1 MSSFVAIE
9 LPEALRHS
17 LVEII
22 KTLSSEIEPHTIRWV
37 RPEGIHLT
45 LKFLGDV
52 DPPKMEKVHHVV
64 QDVVPQFS
72 VFTFSAGGLGCFPNL
87 RRPRVIWVGIHEQS
101 GELKALQAGLEQG
114 FSAQGFQREKRVF
127 HPHLTVGRMRRS
139 ARQADHRA
147 VGEALGQMEDFSL
160 GEFRVKEVCLFRS
173 DLRPTGAVYTKLLAA
188 SLEEEA

>member
-1 MSSFVAIE
+1 LRSFVAIE
-9 LPEALRHS
+9 LPEALRRS
-17 LVEII
+17 LAELIDN
-22 KTLSSEIEPHTIRWV
+22 LSAEIEPHTLRWV

-52 DPPKMEKVHHVV
+52 DPPKMEKVHHVI
-64 QDVVPQFS
+64 QEVVPQFS

-87 RRPRVIWVGIHEQS
+87 KRPRVLWVGIRDRS
-101 GELKALQAGLEQG
+101 GELAALHAGLEQG
-114 FSAQGFQREKRVF
+114 LSAQGFQREKRAF
-127 HPHLTVGRMRRS
+127 HPHLTLGRMRRGV
-139 ARQADHRA
+139 RQADQRA
-147 VGEALGQMEDFSL
+147 VGEALGQTEDFSL